1 MSNNTCSFDTCNE
14 PHHAMGYCSKHY
26 SRWKRHG
33 DASVNLQPKRDS
45 LSDALETRVARIG
58 ECLVWT
64 GTKTNLGY
72 GQIYVEGKLK
82 LVHRV
87 AWELEN
93 GSIPERMEID
103 HTCWSRACVNVNHL
117 RIAEHK
123 QNGRNLSGAH
133 SRSKL
138 GVRNV
143 RKKGNRYQVSVGK
156 TYIGSFKTLD
166 EAKSVAEKERVARY
180 GEFAGRG

>member
-1 MSNNTCSFDTCNE
+1 MLGVDRDKDESWIRADLRRRKAKARSSSCLGIRKWLDPGTN
-14 PHHAMGYCSKHY
+14 
-26 SRWKRHG
+26 G
-33 DASVNLQPKRDS
+33 D
-45 LSDALETRVARIG
+45 
-58 ECLVWT
+58 
-64 GTKTNLGY
+64 
-72 GQIYVEGKLK
+72 
-82 LVHRV
+82 
-87 AWELEN
+87 
-93 GSIPERMEID
+93 D

-117 RIAEHK
+117 RIAEHE